1 MSRCLGVGRT
11 IEIEIKCN
19 VWYFYYAIATIK
31 FFRFFGALWFKKS
44 YKKKK
49 TIHVKSYYLS
59 SSNRVCLMISWEII
73 NVNRPKLNPRQ
84 QVFNTNKSI
93 AKRWFSI
100 QFITRSKMKN
110 TLLNSSGITFCLVIF
125 KFDKFVASIQEQLY
139 FCFIL
144 TRIFVNDIISYNA

>member
-1 MSRCLGVGRT
+1 MQCL
-11 IEIEIKCN
+11 ILLLCN
-19 VWYFYYAIATIK
+19 SNQKVFMGFLVQSGSK
-31 FFRFFGALWFKKS
+31 DHRSSSGD
-44 YKKKK
+44 KKK
-49 TIHVKSYYLS
+49 TIHVTSYYLCA
-59 SSNRVCLMISWEII
+59 SNRVCLMISWEII
-73 NVNRPKLNPRQ
+73 NVHRPKLNPRQ

-144 TRIFVNDIISYNA
+144 TRIFVNDIMP